1 MKWKVKYNPA
11 MKVSADQVKKVASL
25 ANLSLNGEETEKYS
39 AQLSKVLDY
48 IDLLEKVDTSR
59 VEPTFNVTEHEN
71 VMAEDVIEESL
82 SEQEALSNADTRD
95 GFFVTK
101 GVFEE
106 K

>member
-1 MKWKVKYNPA
+1 MKWKVKYNPV
-11 MKVSADQVKKVASL
+11 MKISIDQVKKVASL
-25 ANLSLNGEETEKYS
+25 ANLSLNGEEIKKYS

-48 IDLLEKVDTSR
+48 IDLLEKVDTSM
-59 VEPTFNVTEHEN
+59 VEPTFNVTDHEN